1 MNGERLS
8 AQLNIFGAF
17 VGERKGAK
25 NISSHTVIY
34 LGTANWTALRR
45 PISLESR

>member
-1 MNGERLS
+1 MHELAHTDLRYSCMNGKRLS
-8 AQLNIFGAF
+8 TQLKIFRAF

-34 LGTANWTALRR
+34 LGTAN
-45 PISLESR
+45 